1 MANKVAVTA
10 VVEEKE
16 KEEEE
21 VTVIEW
27 ETAVVSVKKSVE
39 RLVVAMTIDQILAK
53 AEDLF

>member
-1 MANKVAVTA
+1 M
-10 VVEEKE
+10 VVEEE

-27 ETAVVSVKKSVE
+27 ETAVVSVKKSTE
-39 RLVVAMTIDQILAK
+39 QLVVVMTIDQILAK

>member
-1 MANKVAVTA
+1 MANEVAVTA
-10 VVEEKE
+10 VVEEEE

-21 VTVIEW
+21 VTVIER

-39 RLVVAMTIDQILAK
+39 RFVVVMTIDQILAK